1 MKRFFILAVSLLSTI
16 VVMANQGEPSKRE
29 IKRIV
34 VESYFDMSDYARYN
48 MPISLLEEMLSYSE
62 WYMALDSSTRACADD
77 EMAKWSKR
85 HKLQKVR
92 FKEYMDVALEMM
104 TDEDFDAYESQTVV
118 NVYFDA
124 IAELLY
130 RGESDAACDVMIDLY
145 TYVRAHDEGILV
157 EEYLLAWKELNP
169 EGFDIIMNNDLPTIE
184 QESVMRNLGLYFGEE
199 YSKMDRQMMVDCY
212 VRHIEG
218 IVESYETGHEMNVVR
233 HSIVL
238 GYLYSL
244 TDDETS
250 YVNALAEWVIDNP
263 DKMESLEE
271 IISEM

>member
-48 MPISLLEEMLSYSE
+48 MPISLLEEILSYSE

-104 TDEDFDAYESQTVV
+104 TDENFDAYESQTVV

-250 YVNALAEWVIDNP
+250 YVNALAEWVVDNP

>member
-1 MKRFFILAVSLLSTI
+1 
-16 VVMANQGEPSKRE
+16 MANQGEPSKRE

>member
-48 MPISLLEEMLSYSE
+48 MPISLLEEILSYSE
-62 WYMALDSSTRACADD
+62 WYMALDSSNRACADD

-104 TDEDFDAYESQTVV
+104 TDENFDAYESQTVV

-124 IAELLY
+124 IAELFY

-145 TYVRAHDEGILV
+145 IYVRAHDEGILV

-238 GYLYSL
+238 GYIYSL